1 MKNTSKLLSL
11 ILALVMVFSFAACG
25 GDKEKPE
32 DPSKAPASS
41 EAPTEA
47 KKTDGPEIRDVTGKF
62 EFSEFSFKV
71 NGKELKNADFKD
83 AKVYKITVE
92 TVNSKGNSSEAT
104 YSGYAIRD
112 VLKAAGVENAT
123 KIKAVAND
131 GYEVE
136 YTITDENAPYSLL
149 AIEKDKEVSG
159 DGTVWFAPCLETVS
173 QNFARSVVEIVAE

>member
-11 ILALVMVFSFAACG
+11 ILALVMVFSIAACG
-25 GDKEKPE
+25 KDKEKPE

-41 EAPTEA
+41 EAPTES

-173 QNFARSVVEIVAE
+173 QNFARSVIEIVAE

>member
-1 MKNTSKLLSL
+1 MGTISPILSRPAIL
-11 ILALVMVFSFAACG
+11 TFASILAFTAILTIILLHTFRF
-25 GDKEKPE
+25 
-32 DPSKAPASS
+32 
-41 EAPTEA
+41 
-47 KKTDGPEIRDVTGKF
+47 RQQHLTGKF

-173 QNFARSVVEIVAE
+173 QNFARSVIEIVAE